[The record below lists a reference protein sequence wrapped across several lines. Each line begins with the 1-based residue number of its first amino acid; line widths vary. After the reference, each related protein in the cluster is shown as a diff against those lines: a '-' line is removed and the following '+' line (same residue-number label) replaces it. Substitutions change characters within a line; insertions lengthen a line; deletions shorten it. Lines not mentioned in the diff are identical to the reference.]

1 MKQEHSIKYALLTRY
16 LLAFALIIYVSV
28 SCNNKES
35 KLTILISKID
45 SPQVSWNI
53 LFKPGTD
60 SLARNTA
67 INNIISSVEKYY
79 RNYIKK
85 NRKDYVLL
93 LNPIV
98 WCPCDSLLYNISF
111 SVINGSGG
119 SVITPPPSK
128 NIAGSGDIVA
138 NISDNI
144 PITEPNKID
153 TLEHNKRKEIVQNLY
168 IDSSKILAIIDSG
181 IDTTLFTGE
190 VKNLIWSDRSA
201 AITIYNFLPS
211 KPIQD
216 FSDQTREKHG
226 SAVTA
231 VALNAIENASRYPKI
246 MILKALNEKNEGST
260 FSVSCALSYA
270 IQKKAN
276 VINLSLGYYGV
287 ADSVLYHYLKLCNSA
302 KPVIEVFAAAG
313 NTTDVHNASD
323 LCNPN
328 SLHHNNMLAAGH
340 TMFYPACFTT
350 EFNNMISVT
359 QLNQPNKPCYYQNYS
374 NQLVSLGIIDTAN
387 CCATQ
392 VSFNLFEGSSFVT
405 PVASGLKMMAILK
418 GRNAATANTIWN
430 SLIGFAPEENVTIK
444 GKYIRYAP
452 KQP

>member
-16 LLAFALIIYVSV
+16 LLVFALIIYVSV
-28 SCNNKES
+28 SCNNKEN

-119 SVITPPPSK
+119 SVIVPPPGK
-128 NIAGSGDIVA
+128 KIAGSGDLVA
-138 NISDNI
+138 NVSDNI
-144 PITEPNKID
+144 PITEPNKSNIY
-153 TLEHNKRKEIVQNLY
+153 EHSKKRKIVPNLY
-168 IDSSKILAIIDSG
+168 LDSSKILAIIDSG

-190 VKNLIWSDRSA
+190 IKNLIWSDQFA
-201 AITIYNFLPS
+201 ATIYNFLPFQ
-211 KPIQD
+211 PIHD

-226 SAVTA
+226 SAVTSI
-231 VALNAIENASRYPKI
+231 ALNAIEKASLYPKI
-246 MILKALNEKNEGST
+246 MILKALNEKNEGSI

-276 VINLSLGYYGV
+276 VVNLSLGYYGV
-287 ADSVLYHYLKLCNSA
+287 ADSILYHYLELCNSA

-313 NTTDVHNASD
+313 NTPGTHNPSD
-323 LCNPN
+323 LCNAN
-328 SLHHNNMLAAGH
+328 SLKHNNILATGQN
-340 TMFYPACFTT
+340 MFYPACFTT

-359 QLNQPNKPCYYQNYS
+359 QLSQPNKPCYYQNYS
-374 NQLVSLGIIDTAN
+374 NQLVSLGIIDTTN

-392 VSFNLFEGSSFVT
+392 VSFNLFEGSSFAT
-405 PVASGLKMMAILK
+405 PVASGLRMMTILK
-418 GRNAATANTIWN
+418 GRNAATANSIWN
-430 SLIGFAPEENVTIK
+430 SLIDFAPEENVTIK
-444 GKYIRYAP
+444 GKYIRYVP
-452 KQP
+452 